1 MLEHKTIG
9 VGITGSAC
17 SFAGLLPL
25 LRRLRE
31 HNRVIPILSPTAA
44 TQDTR
49 FFTADAFCRELEAIT
64 GEHLIT
70 TIPGAEPI
78 GPQRL
83 LDVLLLAPC
92 TSNTMAKLCHG
103 ITDTPV
109 LMAAKSQLRNGGPLV
124 IAPFTN
130 DALAAS
136 AQNIGCLL
144 ARKQVYFVPFRQDN
158 WRDKPR
164 SMTANWDR
172 VEDALEAA
180 LAGRQVQPILEAPL

>member
-1 MLEHKTIG
+1 MNDKTIG

-25 LRRLRE
+25 LQRLRE
-31 HNRVIPILSPTAA
+31 RNRVIPILSPAA
-44 TQDTR
+44 MTQDTR
-49 FFTADAFCRELEAIT
+49 FFAAKEFCRQVEEIC
-64 GEHLIT
+64 GEPLIT
-70 TIPGAEPI
+70 TIPDAEPL
-78 GPQRL
+78 GPKKL

-109 LMAAKSQLRNGGPLV
+109 LMAAKSHLRNGGPLV

-144 ARKQVYFVPFRQDN
+144 ARKQVFFVPFRQDT

-164 SMTANWDR
+164 SMTANWAR
-172 VEDALEAA
+172 VEDALDAA
-180 LAGRQVQPILEAPL
+180 LHGQQVQPILEAPL

>member
-1 MLEHKTIG
+1 MNNNTIG

-17 SFAGLLPL
+17 SFTGLLPL
-25 LRRLRE
+25 LQRLRE
-31 HNRVIPILSPTAA
+31 RNRVIPILSPAA
-44 TQDTR
+44 MTQDTR
-49 FFTADAFCRELEAIT
+49 FFAANEFCRQVEEIC
-64 GEHLIT
+64 GEPLIT
-70 TIPGAEPI
+70 TIPDAEPL
-78 GPQRL
+78 GPKKL

-109 LMAAKSQLRNGGPLV
+109 LMAAKSHLRIGGPLV
-124 IAPFTN
+124 IAHFTN

-144 ARKQVYFVPFRQDN
+144 ARKQVFFVPFRQDN

-172 VEDALEAA
+172 VEDALDAA
-180 LAGRQVQPILEAPL
+180 LAGIQVQPILEAPL

>member
-1 MLEHKTIG
+1 MQNKTIG
-9 VGITGSAC
+9 LGITGSAC

-25 LRRLRE
+25 VRRLTE
-31 HNRVIPILSPTAA
+31 NNRVIPILSPAA
-44 TQDTR
+44 CTQNTR
-49 FFTADAFCRELEAIT
+49 FFQADAFCREIEEIT
-64 GEHLIT
+64 GERLIT
-70 TIPGAEPI
+70 TIVEAEPI
-78 GPQRL
+78 GPKKL

-103 ITDTPV
+103 ITDTAV
-109 LMAAKSQLRNGGPLV
+109 LMAAKSHLRNGGPLV

-144 ARKQVYFVPFRQDN
+144 ARKQVFFVPFRQDN

-172 VEDALEAA
+172 VEDALDAA
-180 LAGRQVQPILEAPL
+180 LAGIQVQPILEAPL

>member
-1 MLEHKTIG
+1 MMQNKTIG

-17 SFAGLLPL
+17 SFSGLIPL
-25 LRRLRE
+25 LRRLKE
-31 HNRVIPILSPTAA
+31 HNRVIPILSPAAA

-49 FFTADAFCRELEAIT
+49 FYEADAFCQEIAAIT
-64 GEHLIT
+64 GEDLIT
-70 TIPGAEPI
+70 TIPQAEPI
-78 GPQRL
+78 GPKKL
-83 LDVLLLAPC
+83 LDILLLAPC

-109 LMAAKSQLRNGGPLV
+109 LMAAKSHLRNGGPLV

-136 AQNIGCLL
+136 AQNIGQLL

-180 LAGRQVQPILEAPL
+180 LEGRQVQPILEAPM

>member
-1 MLEHKTIG
+1 MEHKAIG

-25 LRRLRE
+25 LQQLRE
-31 HNRVIPILSPTAA
+31 HNRVIPILSPAAA

-49 FFTADAFCRELEAIT
+49 FFAADAFCRQLQEIT
-64 GEHLIT
+64 GEQLIT
-70 TIPGAEPI
+70 TIPDAEPI
-78 GPQRL
+78 GPRHL

-109 LMAAKSQLRNGGPLV
+109 LMAAKSHLRNGGPLV

-144 ARKQVYFVPFRQDN
+144 ARKQVFFVPFRQDN

-180 LAGRQVQPILEAPL
+180 LEGRQVQPILEAPL

>member
-1 MLEHKTIG
+1 MLTNKTIG
-9 VGITGSAC
+9 IGITGSAC
-17 SFAGLLPL
+17 SFAELLPVL
-25 LRRLRE
+25 QRLKE
-31 HNRVIPILSPTAA
+31 HNRVIPILSPAAA

-49 FFTADAFCRELEAIT
+49 FFEAADFCEKVAEIT
-64 GEHLIT
+64 GETFIT
-70 TIPGAEPI
+70 TIPQAEPI
-78 GPQRL
+78 GPKKL

-103 ITDTPV
+103 ITDTAV
-109 LMAAKSQLRNGGPLV
+109 LMAAKSHLRNGGPLV

-136 AQNIGCLL
+136 AQNIGHLL

-164 SMTANWDR
+164 SMTANWNR
-172 VEDALEAA
+172 VEETLSAALE
-180 LAGRQVQPILEAPL
+180 GVQVQPILEAPL

>member
-1 MLEHKTIG
+1 MLKNKTIG

-25 LRRLRE
+25 LQQLKE
-31 HNRVIPILSPTAA
+31 QNRVIPILSPAAA

-49 FFTADAFCRELEAIT
+49 FFDAADFCAKVSEIT
-64 GEHLIT
+64 GEELIT
-70 TIPGAEPI
+70 TIPQAEPI
-78 GPQRL
+78 GPKKL

-103 ITDTPV
+103 ITDTAV
-109 LMAAKSQLRNGGPLV
+109 LMAAKSHLRNGGPLV

-136 AQNIGCLL
+136 AQNIGYLL
-144 ARKQVYFVPFRQDN
+144 ARKQVYFVPFHQDN

-164 SMTANWDR
+164 SMTANWAR
-172 VEDALEAA
+172 VEETLAAA
-180 LAGRQVQPILEAPL
+180 LDGMQVQPILEAPM

>member
-1 MLEHKTIG
+1 MEHKTIG

-31 HNRVIPILSPTAA
+31 HNRVIPILSPAAA

-49 FFTADAFCRELEAIT
+49 FFSADEFCRTLEEIT

-109 LMAAKSQLRNGGPLV
+109 LMAAKSHLRNGGPLV

-144 ARKQVYFVPFRQDN
+144 ARKQVFFVPFRQDN

-172 VEDALEAA
+172 VEDALDAA
-180 LAGRQVQPILEAPL
+180 LHGQQVQPILEAPL

>member
-1 MLEHKTIG
+1 MMQNKTIG

-25 LRRLRE
+25 LRQLKE
-31 HNRVIPILSPTAA
+31 HNRVIPILSPAAA

-49 FFTADAFCRELEAIT
+49 FFEAAAFCREVAHIT
-64 GEHLIT
+64 GEEPIT
-70 TIPGAEPI
+70 TIPQAEPI
-78 GPQRL
+78 GPKGL

-103 ITDTPV
+103 ITDTAV
-109 LMAAKSQLRNGGPLV
+109 LMTAKSHLRNGGPLV

-136 AQNIGCLL
+136 AQNIGQLL
-144 ARKQVYFVPFRQDN
+144 ARKQIYFVPFRQDN

-180 LAGRQVQPILEAPL
+180 LEGRQIQPILEAPM

>member
-1 MLEHKTIG
+1 MMHNKTIG

-17 SFAGLLPL
+17 SFSGLLPL
-25 LRRLRE
+25 LRQLKAN
-31 HNRVIPILSPTAA
+31 NRVIPILSPAAA
-44 TQDTR
+44 TQNTR
-49 FFTADAFCRELEAIT
+49 FYEAEAFCKEIAAIT
-64 GEHLIT
+64 GEELIT
-70 TIPGAEPI
+70 TIPQAEPI
-78 GPQRL
+78 GPKKL

-109 LMAAKSQLRNGGPLV
+109 LMAAKSHLRNGGPLV

-136 AQNIGCLL
+136 AQNIGQLL
-144 ARKQVYFVPFRQDN
+144 ARKQVYFVPFHQDN

-164 SMTANWDR
+164 SMTANWNR
-172 VEDALEAA
+172 VEETLEAA
-180 LAGRQVQPILEAPL
+180 LAGHQVQPILEAPL